1 MGPDSPTQANLPI
14 QTCFTFWI
22 RPPSWGRNT
31 TNDDDGND
39 DDAHTHTL
47 TTTKSEGGGA
57 SGGPPC
63 PLGAVL
69 SPPRRPIPKGGSAES
84 RHEKTKKDHSFPL
97 FKVQHFPTGYPG
109 PLEVLC
115 TLLPLVQKKQ
125 KRISVTCPFALQA
138 DPSRTPNPPSGSR
151 DHSVNLQEVISAENL
166 GSVC

>member
-1 MGPDSPTQANLPI
+1 MGFAIGVGPDLPTQANLPI

-39 DDAHTHTL
+39 DDTHTHTL

-69 SPPRRPIPKGGSAES
+69 SPPRRSIPKRGSAES

-97 FKVQHFPTGYPG
+97 FKVQNFPTGYPG

-115 TLLPLVQKKQ
+115 IILPLVQKNKNEFRLRVLSRSRLTPHGLRTLPRVAGITLSIC
-125 KRISVTCPFALQA
+125 KR
-138 DPSRTPNPPSGSR
+138 
-151 DHSVNLQEVISAENL
+151 
-166 GSVC
+166 